1 MTEITL
7 PGIIDNNSLRDNA
20 SRLLH
25 QKIKE
30 WEVIGGG
37 RNSKVYR
44 AMAEDGFTYA
54 IKFYFQDTRKRMEVE
69 YLGLS
74 FLWNQQV
81 RNIPQ
86 PLKRNDD
93 HHCAIYSFLLGE
105 KVSSP
110 SSADIR
116 EMLLFIEKLYSLS
129 KKEEARRLPLASD
142 ACFSLSSTLAIIERR
157 LQRLRSTGR
166 EGNDYAKLNYFL
178 EKEFI
183 PVYQHFCELLPGK
196 GLTTEAD
203 IPITQRTLSPSDFGF
218 HNALR
223 TTEGKI
229 FFLDFEYFG
238 WDDPVKIISDVLL
251 HPGMNLPLP
260 IKTEFLAGVLAI
272 FRDQPDLF
280 IRLKQALPFYGLIWC
295 LILLNEFISEDQ
307 QRRSFAAGKVIDT
320 ETLQRQLQ
328 KAESLLHKINKGE
341 IFAPFGKDNNHW

>member
-1 MTEITL
+1 MTEITF
-7 PGIIDNNSLRDNA
+7 PIIVDNNPLRDNA

-30 WEVIGGG
+30 WETIGGG
-37 RNSKVYR
+37 RNSQVYR
-44 AMAEDGFTYA
+44 ALAEDGFTYA
-54 IKFYFQDTRKRMEVE
+54 IKFYFQDTRKRLEVE

-86 PLKRNDD
+86 PLKRNDE

-105 KVSSP
+105 KVLSP
-110 SSADIR
+110 SSGDIKQ
-116 EMLLFIEKLYSLS
+116 MLLFIENLYFLS
-129 KKEEARRLPLASD
+129 KNEKAKDLPPASD
-142 ACFSLSSTLAIIERR
+142 ACFSLSSALAIIERR
-157 LQRLRSTGR
+157 LQRLRSTSSNIGLHHYLNEQFLPLYR
-166 EGNDYAKLNYFL
+166 RLHQSLNENSKL
-178 EKEFI
+178 
-183 PVYQHFCELLPGK
+183 
-196 GLTTEAD
+196 D
-203 IPITQRTLSPSDFGF
+203 ISVSQRILSPSDFGF

-238 WDDPVKIISDVLL
+238 WDDPAKMISDVLL
-251 HPGMNLPLP
+251 HPGMNLSLS
-260 IKTEFLAGVLAI
+260 IKEEFLAGALTI
-272 FRDQPDLF
+272 FEDQPDLV

-307 QRRSFAAGKVIDT
+307 QRRSFAAGKAVDKEI
-320 ETLQRQLQ
+320 LQQQLQ

-341 IFAPFGKDNNHW
+341 IFAPFGKNNNW